1 MAIPAILQQ
10 LGRSNMMRT
19 AGSIKQMMQTVR
31 MAANP
36 QAAMNSMV
44 MNNPQMRQVM
54 DIVNQYGGDPM
65 RAFTETA
72 RQNGM
77 DPEEILGMLR

>member
-1 MAIPAILQQ
+1 
-10 LGRSNMMRT
+10 MMQT
-19 AGSIKQMMQTVR
+19 AGKIKQMMQTVR
-31 MAANP
+31 MAQNP
-36 QAAMNSMV
+36 QAALNAMV
-44 MNNPQMRQVM
+44 MNNPQMKQVM

-77 DPEEILGMLR
+77 DPDEIMGMLK